1 MFSYEIRIRKI
12 TKPNLKIKAIA
23 SLIVD
28 GVMSIEGFKV
38 IDGSKGLFVSVPN
51 HKGTIMEDGV
61 KVDKYFDD
69 VRFLGEEGSS
79 IAQEIKDSILQA
91 YNAGGPSEIA
101 RSKAAA
107 AHAKAS
113 TKKPPQEV
121 TDSSS
126 SDSSPDLPPKKT
138 PDRTRKPIWNFT

>member
-79 IAQEIKDSILQA
+79 ISQEIKDSILQA
-91 YNAGGPSEIA
+91 YNSSGSSEIS

-107 AHAKAS
+107 AHAK
-113 TKKPPQEV
+113 V
-121 TDSSS
+121 TTNKSPEGTEA
-126 SDSSPDLPPKKT
+126 SSPDLPPKKT